1 MIKIDHISFSYG
13 EENENTGGD
22 RDIDLNIEDGQFVVL
37 CGESGC
43 GKTTITRLINGLIPH
58 YYEGQMA
65 GEVWVNGEKVSEQPL
80 YDTAAVVGS
89 VFQNPRSQF
98 FNVDT
103 TSEITFGCENLG
115 QPEKDIRERF
125 AKTVRDFRLEKLMDR
140 NIFHLSGGEK
150 QKIACAGVSIMEP
163 DVLVMDEPSS
173 NLDAASIL
181 DLRKILAF
189 WKSQGKTIIVSEHR
203 LYYLRGLAD
212 RFIYLAEGQVS
223 RDYSAA
229 EFEQLTEQQRSNM
242 GLRTFALERLL
253 PPVLPQQEK
262 TALALHNFRFA
273 YKNEPETLHIMDCEI
288 PTNRIVGIIGNNGA
302 GKSTFSRCFC
312 GLEKRCGEIV
322 WNGRKYRPKD
332 RLSTCYMVM
341 QEVNHQL
348 FTESVLD
355 EVLISMEEEN
365 QERAEEIL
373 NRLDLLAFKD
383 RHPMSLSGGQKQRV
397 AIASAI
403 ASKRSILFFDEP
415 TSGLD
420 YRHMKEVANVL
431 RQVRDAGITVYVITH
446 DLELILDCC
455 TDIIHLED
463 GSVIDQYGM
472 DEDGLKK
479 IREYFIKGVSVK

>member
-13 EENENTGGD
+13 EENENTGGV

-181 DLRKILAF
+181 DLREILAF

-322 WNGRKYRPKD
+322 WNERKYRPKD

-365 QERAEEIL
+365 QDRAEKIL

-420 YRHMKEVANVL
+420 YKHMKEVANVL
-431 RQVRDAGITVYVITH
+431 RQVRDTGITVYVITH

-455 TDIIHLED
+455 TDIVHFEN
-463 GSVIDQYGM
+463 GSIIDQFQM
-472 DEDGLKK
+472 DEAGLEK
-479 IREYFIKGVSVK
+479 IRNYFIKGVSVK

>member
-13 EENENTGGD
+13 EENENTGGV

-125 AKTVRDFRLEKLMDR
+125 AKTVRDFRLENLMDR

-420 YRHMKEVANVL
+420 YKHMKEVANVL
-431 RQVRDAGITVYVITH
+431 RQVRDTGITVYVITH

-455 TDIIHLED
+455 TDIVQFEN
-463 GSVIDQYGM
+463 GSIIDQFQM
-472 DEDGLKK
+472 DEAGLEK
-479 IREYFIKGVSVK
+479 IRNYFIKGVSVK

>member
-13 EENENTGGD
+13 EENENTGGV

-273 YKNEPETLHIMDCEI
+273 YKNEPETLHIIDCEI

-420 YRHMKEVANVL
+420 YKHMKEVANVL
-431 RQVRDAGITVYVITH
+431 RQVRDTGITVYVITH

-455 TDIIHLED
+455 TDIVHFEN
-463 GSVIDQYGM
+463 GSIIDQFQM
-472 DEDGLKK
+472 DEAGLEK
-479 IREYFIKGVSVK
+479 IRNYFIKGVSVK

>member
-13 EENENTGGD
+13 EENENTGGV

-253 PPVLPQQEK
+253 PPVLPRQEK

-420 YRHMKEVANVL
+420 YKHMKEVANVL
-431 RQVRDAGITVYVITH
+431 RQVRDTGITVYVITH

-455 TDIIHLED
+455 TDIVHFEN
-463 GSVIDQYGM
+463 GSIIDQFQM
-472 DEDGLKK
+472 DEAGLEK
-479 IREYFIKGVSVK
+479 IRNYFIKGVSVK

>member
-13 EENENTGGD
+13 EENENTGGV

-420 YRHMKEVANVL
+420 YKHVKEVANVL
-431 RQVRDAGITVYVITH
+431 RQVRDTGITVYVITH

-455 TDIIHLED
+455 TDIVHFEN
-463 GSVIDQYGM
+463 GSIIDQFQM
-472 DEDGLKK
+472 DEAGLEK
-479 IREYFIKGVSVK
+479 IRNYFIKGVSVK

>member
-13 EENENTGGD
+13 EENKNTGGV

>member
-13 EENENTGGD
+13 EENENTGGV

-125 AKTVRDFRLEKLMDR
+125 AKTVRDFRLENLMDR

-189 WKSQGKTIIVSEHR
+189 WKLQGKTIIVSEHR

-273 YKNEPETLHIMDCEI
+273 YKNEPETLHIIDCEI

-420 YRHMKEVANVL
+420 YKHMKEVANVL
-431 RQVRDAGITVYVITH
+431 RQVRDTGITVYVITH

-455 TDIIHLED
+455 TDIVHFEN
-463 GSVIDQYGM
+463 GSIIDQFQM
-472 DEDGLKK
+472 DEAGLEK
-479 IREYFIKGVSVK
+479 IRNYFIKGVSVK

>member
-1 MIKIDHISFSYG
+1 MIKIYHISFSYG
-13 EENENTGGD
+13 EENENTGGV

>member
-13 EENENTGGD
+13 EENENTGGV

-420 YRHMKEVANVL
+420 YKHMKEVANVL
-431 RQVRDAGITVYVITH
+431 RQVRDTGITVYVITH

-455 TDIIHLED
+455 TDIVHFED
-463 GSVIDQYGM
+463 GSIIDKFQM
-472 DEDGLKK
+472 DEAGLEK
-479 IREYFIKGVSVK
+479 IRNYFIKGVPTK

>member
-13 EENENTGGD
+13 EENENTGGV

-173 NLDAASIL
+173 NLNAASIL

-322 WNGRKYRPKD
+322 WNGKKYRPKD

-373 NRLDLLAFKD
+373 NRLDLLVFKD

-420 YRHMKEVANVL
+420 YKHMKEVANVL
-431 RQVRDAGITVYVITH
+431 RQVRDTGITVYVITH

-455 TDIIHLED
+455 TDIVHFED
-463 GSVIDQYGM
+463 GSIIDKFQM
-472 DEDGLKK
+472 DEAGLEK
-479 IREYFIKGVSVK
+479 IRNYFIKGVPTK

>member
-13 EENENTGGD
+13 EENENTGGV

-332 RLSTCYMVM
+332 RLNTCYMVM

-420 YRHMKEVANVL
+420 YKHMKDVANVL
-431 RQVRDAGITVYVITH
+431 RQVRDTGITVYVITH

-455 TDIIHLED
+455 TDIVHFEN
-463 GSVIDQYGM
+463 GSIIDQFQM
-472 DEDGLKK
+472 DEAGLEK
-479 IREYFIKGVSVK
+479 IRNYFIKGVSVK